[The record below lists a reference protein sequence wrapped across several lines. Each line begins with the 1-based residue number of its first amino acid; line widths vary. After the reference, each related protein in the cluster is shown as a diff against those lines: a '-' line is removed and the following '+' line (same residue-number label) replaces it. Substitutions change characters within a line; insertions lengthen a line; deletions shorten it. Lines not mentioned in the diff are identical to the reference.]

1 MVSPISP
8 DSDTR
13 SDVIRVVAIIA
24 AAGRGERLDSA
35 KPKQLLALGDR
46 SVLQRSI
53 EAFDA
58 CESVEELILVVP
70 DEYVTEIR
78 EAVSVNNT
86 SLKVVKGGVSRQDSV
101 ANGFDHVSP
110 RADIVVVHDAA
121 RPLIQLG
128 TIEQAIETA
137 SRHGAAVVAVP
148 TQDTVKQVDSS
159 GVSPVV
165 TTTLPRDSIY
175 LAQTPQAFRREI
187 LEAAVVLGRQGVIAT
202 DEAALVEHE
211 GHQVHVVMGDSRNL
225 KITTGEDLELVRS
238 LVGGGAM
245 AGSFRVGTGYD
256 LHRLVPGRPLII
268 GGVQIP
274 FECGLLGHSD
284 ADVLCHA
291 ITDAI
296 LGAAG
301 AGDIGTH
308 FPDTET
314 RWKDVSSIDLLRRA
328 SGLIHESRFVVEN
341 IDAVV
346 IMERPKISCYVSDI
360 QVCLSQALGIEPAK
374 VSVKGKTNESIG
386 EIGRGEAI
394 SSHAVALLRRL

>member
-1 MVSPISP
+1 MVSPMSL

-35 KPKQLLALGDR
+35 KPKQFLTLGDR
-46 SVLQRSI
+46 SVLQWSV
-53 EAFDA
+53 EVFDT

-70 DEYVTEIR
+70 DDYVTEIR
-78 EAVSVNNT
+78 EAVSVNDT

-110 RADIVVVHDAA
+110 GTDIVIVHDAA
-121 RPLIQLG
+121 RPLVQLG
-128 TIEQAIETA
+128 TVERAIETA
-137 SRHGAAVVAVP
+137 SRYGAAVVAVP
-148 TQDTVKQVDSS
+148 TQDTVKQVDAS

-187 LEAAVVLGRQGVIAT
+187 LEAAVALGRRGVIAT

-211 GHQVHVVMGDSRNL
+211 GHQVHVVMGDSRNM
-225 KITTGEDLELVRS
+225 KITTGEDLKLVRS

-245 AGSFRVGTGYD
+245 AESFRVGTGYD
-256 LHRLVPGRPLII
+256 LHRLVSGRLLII
-268 GGVQIP
+268 GGVHIP
-274 FECGLLGHSD
+274 FERGLLGHSD

-291 ITDAI
+291 VTDAI

-301 AGDIGTH
+301 VGDIGTH
-308 FPDTET
+308 FPDTEA

-328 SGLIHESRFVVEN
+328 SGLIHESKFVVEN

-346 IMERPKISCYVSDI
+346 IMEQPKISSHLRDI
-360 QVCLSQALGIEPAK
+360 RMCLSQTLDIEPIK

-394 SSHAVALLRRL
+394 AAHAVALLRRL

>member
-1 MVSPISP
+1 MVSPISL

-24 AAGRGERLDSA
+24 AAGRGERLDST

-46 SVLQRSI
+46 SILQRSV
-53 EAFDA
+53 EVFDT
-58 CESVEELILVVP
+58 CGSVEELILVVP

-86 SLKVVKGGVSRQDSV
+86 SLKVVKGGLSRQDSV

-121 RPLIQLG
+121 RPLVQLG
-128 TIEQAIETA
+128 AIEQAIETA

-148 TQDTVKQVDSS
+148 TQDTVKQVDVS
-159 GVSPVV
+159 GMSPVV
-165 TTTLPRDSIY
+165 TKTLPRDSIY

-187 LEAAVVLGRQGVIAT
+187 LEAAVALGRRGVIAT

-211 GHQVHVVMGDSRNL
+211 GHQVHVVIGDSRNL
-225 KITTGEDLELVRS
+225 KITTSEDLELVRS

-245 AGSFRVGTGYD
+245 AGNFRVGTGYD
-256 LHRLVPGRPLII
+256 LHRLVPGRRLII

-274 FECGLLGHSD
+274 FERGLLGHSD

-328 SGLIHESRFVVEN
+328 SGLIHESKFVVEN

-346 IMERPKISCYVSDI
+346 IMERPKISCYARDI
-360 QVCLSQALGIEPAK
+360 QVCLSQALGIEPIQ

-394 SSHAVALLRRL
+394 AAHAVALIRSL

>member
-70 DEYVTEIR
+70 DEYVTESR

-137 SRHGAAVVAVP
+137 SRHRAAVVAVP
-148 TQDTVKQVDSS
+148 TQDTVKQVDLS
-159 GVSPVV
+159 
-165 TTTLPRDSIY
+165 
-175 LAQTPQAFRREI
+175 
-187 LEAAVVLGRQGVIAT
+187 
-202 DEAALVEHE
+202 
-211 GHQVHVVMGDSRNL
+211 
-225 KITTGEDLELVRS
+225 
-238 LVGGGAM
+238 
-245 AGSFRVGTGYD
+245 
-256 LHRLVPGRPLII
+256 
-268 GGVQIP
+268 
-274 FECGLLGHSD
+274 
-284 ADVLCHA
+284 
-291 ITDAI
+291 
-296 LGAAG
+296 
-301 AGDIGTH
+301 
-308 FPDTET
+308 
-314 RWKDVSSIDLLRRA
+314 
-328 SGLIHESRFVVEN
+328 LIH
-341 IDAVV
+341 I
-346 IMERPKISCYVSDI
+346 
-360 QVCLSQALGIEPAK
+360 
-374 VSVKGKTNESIG
+374 
-386 EIGRGEAI
+386 
-394 SSHAVALLRRL
+394 